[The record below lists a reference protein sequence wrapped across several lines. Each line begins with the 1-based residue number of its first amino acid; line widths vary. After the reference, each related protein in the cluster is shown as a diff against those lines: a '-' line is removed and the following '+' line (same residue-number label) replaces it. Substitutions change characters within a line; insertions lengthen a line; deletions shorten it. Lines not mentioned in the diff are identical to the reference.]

1 MLQLTN
7 GQIMEELDLLN
18 QTSDMLG
25 VKLEWTKTVGTVGRS
40 CQSDMF
46 TATGTNSNAYS
57 WSYSG
62 EAMPDDPT
70 KIKISVVKTHL

>member
-7 GQIMEELDLLN
+7 GQIIEELDLLN

-40 CQSDMF
+40 CQTDMF
-46 TATGTNSNAYS
+46 SATGTNTEDNS
-57 WSYSG
+57 WAYSG
-62 EAMPDDPT
+62 EAMPGNPT
-70 KIKISVVKTHL
+70 KIKISILKTHL

>member
-25 VKLEWTKTVGTVGRS
+25 VKLEWTKTVGTVRRS
-40 CQSDMF
+40 CQTDLFS
-46 TATGTNSNAYS
+46 ATGTNTEGNS
-57 WSYSG
+57 WAYSG
-62 EAMPDDPT
+62 EAMPGNPT
-70 KIKISVVKTHL
+70 KIKISVVKTDL